1 MTDRQCTV
9 FTNVK
14 VISSERVIEK
24 AVVVVENGRIQDVL
38 HDHGNWD
45 SFSGVKVDGQG
56 CYLAPGFI
64 DLHCHGGGGHD
75 FMDATPEAFIGAC
88 KTHSQFGTTTLLPTT
103 LAGDDNDL
111 KQTFEVFHQVK
122 NMDYNGARM
131 PGLHLEGPYFS
142 VEYKGAQDEKYIRNP
157 NPDDYNRIYEWSK
170 GAIIRWSAAPEL
182 EGAELFAE
190 FLADKG
196 IVASIAHTAASYEDV
211 VLAFQKGFGLVTH
224 LYSCMSTITR
234 RKGYRI
240 PGVVESAYLIDD
252 IKAELIADGCHLPP
266 ALLQLAYKFK
276 GADKLVL
283 VTDSMRGA
291 GMPDGESILGSLK
304 HGQRVI
310 VENGVAYLPDR
321 EAFAGSVCTADRL
334 VRTMVK
340 QAGVPLSDAVKMI
353 TATPA
358 EIIGMSASKGTV
370 AKGFD
375 ADLVLFD
382 DDIKIKLT
390 MINGRVVYQSD

>member
-1 MTDRQCTV
+1 MRDSKCTV

-14 VISSERVIEK
+14 VITPDRVIEN
-24 AVVVVENGRIQDVL
+24 AAVVVENGRIQDVL
-38 HDHGNWD
+38 LDHESRHALD
-45 SFSGVKVDGQG
+45 GVKIDGQG

-75 FMDATPEAFIGAC
+75 FMDASPEVFIGAC
-88 KTHSQFGTTTLLPTT
+88 ETHSRFGTTTLLPTT
-103 LAGDDNDL
+103 LAGDDDDL
-111 KQTFEVFHQVK
+111 RQTFEVFHQVK
-122 NMDYNGARM
+122 DKEYNGARM

-157 NPDDYNRIYEWSK
+157 QPEDYHRIYEWSQ

-182 EGAELFAE
+182 EGAGLFAD

-196 IVASIAHTAASYEDV
+196 IIASIAHTAAAYEDV
-211 VLAFQKGFGLVTH
+211 LDAYQKGFRLITH

-252 IKAELIADGCHLPP
+252 MKAELIADGCHLPP
-266 ALLQLAYKFK
+266 ALLQLAYKSK
-276 GADKLVL
+276 GADRLVL

-291 GMPDGESILGSLK
+291 GMPDGESILGSLG

-340 QAGVPLSDAVKMI
+340 EAGVPLCDAVKMM

-358 EIIGMSASKGTV
+358 EIIGKSASKGTV

-382 DDIKIKLT
+382 HAINIKLT
-390 MINGRVVYQSD
+390 MIDGRVIYKSD